1 MHSILNKHSPRDV
14 TQVMQLVIVGLLP
27 GIAVFIY
34 HTGWGGLLNLL
45 IAVLA
50 AVIFESLSLTLRRKD
65 PGTAIKDYSAIVTGV
80 LIALCVPPL
89 LPWWITVL
97 AVVFAIVLAKHCY
110 GGLGQ
115 NIFNPAMA
123 GYAIIL
129 ISFPRELSLWPS
141 LPDAFTTTLAET
153 LTITFNGGLGLVLQW
168 DALTGATA
176 LDKARDLS
184 LQGKAILNIRE
195 QTHGLFGAIN
205 SEWLN
210 LAYLLGGIGLIYKKI
225 ISWHIPASLLMAVFI
240 CSLLESLLAGPS
252 PMNAGFH
259 LFGGATML
267 CAFFIATDPVSAAAS
282 NRGRIIYGAGIG
294 LLVYSIRTWGSYPD
308 SIAFA
313 VLLMN
318 CLVPMID
325 RVEPHLWRRNN
336 S

>member
-1 MHSILNKHSPRDV
+1 MLTALDKKIHGDV
-14 TQVMQLVIVGLLP
+14 SQVMQLVIAALLP
-27 GIAVFIY
+27 GFAVFLY
-34 HTGWGGLLNLL
+34 QTGWGGLLNLG
-45 IAVLA
+45 IAAVA
-50 AVIFESLSLTLRRKD
+50 AVIFESLALTLRQKN
-65 PGTAIKDYSAIVTGV
+65 PLAGIKDYSALVTGL
-80 LIALCVPPL
+80 LIALCLPPL

-97 AVVFAIVLAKHCY
+97 AVMFAIVFAKHCY

-129 ISFPRELSLWPS
+129 ISFPRELSLWLS
-141 LPDAFTTTLAET
+141 LPDAFNTTLTDA
-153 LTITFNGGLGLVLQW
+153 LRFTFNGGLGIMPGW

-176 LDKARDLS
+176 FDTTRDLS
-184 LQGKAILNIRE
+184 LQETAIPLIKK
-195 QTHGLFGAIN
+195 QTHGLFGAVN

-210 LAYLLGGIGLIYKKI
+210 LAYLVGGLALIYKKV
-225 ISWHIPASLLMAVFI
+225 ISWHIPAGVLAGLIS
-240 CSLLESLLAGPS
+240 CTLLESLVAGPA
-252 PMNAGFH
+252 PMSSGFH

-282 NRGRIIYGAGIG
+282 NRGRLIYGAGIG
-294 LLVYSIRTWGSYPD
+294 VLVFVIRTWGSYPD

-313 VLLMN
+313 ILLMN

-325 RVEPHLWRRNN
+325 RVEPHLWGNN

>member
-1 MHSILNKHSPRDV
+1 MGSGLHNKTPGNVS
-14 TQVMQLVIVGLLP
+14 QVMLLVIAALLP
-27 GIAVFIY
+27 GLVVFIY
-34 HTGWGGLLNLL
+34 QTGWGGLINLG
-45 IAVLA
+45 IAAIA
-50 AVIFESLSLTLRRKD
+50 AILFESLALILRHKQ
-65 PGTAIKDYSAIVTGV
+65 PLAGIKDYSALVTGL
-80 LIALCVPPL
+80 LIALCLPPL

-97 AVVFAIVLAKHCY
+97 AVMFAVLLAKHCY

-129 ISFPRELSLWPS
+129 VSFPRELSLWPT
-141 LPDAFTTTLAET
+141 LPDAFTTTLTSAVHA
-153 LTITFNGGLGLVLQW
+153 TFNGGLGLLPNW

-176 LDKARDLS
+176 LDKTRDLS
-184 LQGKAILNIRE
+184 LQQTAIPMIKE

-205 SEWLN
+205 SEWIN
-210 LAYLLGGIGLIYKKI
+210 LAYLVGGVGLIAKKV
-225 ISWHIPASLLMAVFI
+225 ISWQIPAGVLSGLLL
-240 CSLLESLLAGPS
+240 CTLLETLIAGPT
-252 PMNAGFH
+252 PMGPGFH
-259 LFGGATML
+259 LFSGATML

-294 LLVYSIRTWGSYPD
+294 ALVFAIRTWGSYPD

-325 RVEPHLWRRNN
+325 RIEPHLWRRN
-336 S
+336 SS